1 MDRVV
6 PFTSLIM
13 AVVAALSEFPPV
25 SSTGYRIVTYLLI
38 AALLVLGVVAWTG

>member
-13 AVVAALSEFPPV
+13 GVVAALSEFLPV
-25 SSTGYRIVTYLLI
+25 SSTGYRLLTGLLI
-38 AALLVLGVVAWTG
+38 AALPMLGVVAWTG